1 VIRGGC
7 ALPTVPAMTWSSPV
21 TTAGDA
27 IENLHRRMRRRRSC
41 EDRPVVPADLNDFF
55 VASAGVAGALIGLLF
70 VAISVSAERLAK
82 AEVAAQVHRI
92 RAYAALTSF
101 TNALAVSLFALV
113 PDSIALAAVIVA
125 GLGLLFVTASLL
137 SLIRMRAMRLA
148 TLRDAAFLVGLAVV
162 FVYQLIDGLDVHAHP
177 GHSGSVETIA
187 VLVIVCF
194 LVGIA
199 RAWEVIGG
207 PSIGIGHE
215 VAALVHGDKPARD
228 SAGST
233 ENTASPDGATGT
245 SDPAGGAPPG

>member
-1 VIRGGC
+1 MIRSGR
-7 ALPTVPAMTWSSPV
+7 ALPTVPAMTRSSPV
-21 TTAGDA
+21 TAAGGA
-27 IENLHRRMRRRRSC
+27 IENRQRGMRRRRSC

-55 VASAGVAGALIGLLF
+55 AASAGVAGALIGLLF

-113 PDSIALAAVIVA
+113 PDSIALAAVVVA
-125 GLGLLFVTASLL
+125 GLGLLFVMASLL
-137 SLIRMRAMRLA
+137 SLVRMRAVRLA
-148 TLRDAAFLVGLAVV
+148 TLRDTAFLVGLAVV
-162 FVYQLIDGLDVHAHP
+162 FVYQLIAGLDVDAHP

-194 LVGIA
+194 MVGIA

-207 PSIGIGHE
+207 PSIGIRHE
-215 VAALVHGDKPARD
+215 VAALVHSDKPAGD